1 MVNTQ
6 ASQTADPKRVA
17 DVTLAAAIRA
27 NADGVF
33 IEPDDEDDACYAIT
47 FERSNEVLTTV
58 QVDATLG
65 AAVIA
70 RLAYIAELDLASASA
85 SSSRLPVRSGTREA
99 EVVITVRPGG
109 ALRADIMIVPRGRN
123 RTSSSTIPVAGPN
136 PGDTIG
142 NYKVTEFLGEGGMGT
157 VYRCEHVA
165 LGREYALKVL
175 RSKVVERDPTAAQ
188 RFLREARTAARVR
201 HPNIVDVFDYGT
213 LADGRPYFV
222 MELLEGESH
231 GAQAIERFRR
241 EVSASAEIDHPGI
254 VQVFDAGVDADGSF
268 YMAMELLEGES
279 LADRV
284 DRGALPPAEVVTIAR
299 QLATALCA
307 AHDRGVIHADVTP
320 SNVLVVSAPASTEM
334 HVKLVDFGLAELAGE
349 AMQDEN
355 PEFVLGTPAYI
366 SPEQLRGL
374 APTDRSDQY
383 GLGAVIFEL
392 LVGHP
397 PYQHPDL
404 RTLCMMHITAPIP
417 PVESPHG
424 PLPPKLADVV
434 TTCLQKTPQSRFPGM
449 RALIAA
455 LDEIERV
462 TDRRGWR
469 RWLSS

>member
-1 MVNTQ
+1 MVNPPS
-6 ASQTADPKRVA
+6 SQTADPKRVA

-33 IEPDDEDDACYAIT
+33 IEPDDEDEGCYAIT

-58 QVDATLG
+58 QVEATLG

-70 RLAYIAELDLASASA
+70 RLAYIADLDLASASA
-85 SSSRLPVRSGTREA
+85 SSSRLGVRSGTREA

-109 ALRADIMIVPRGRN
+109 ALRADVMIVPHRGRHAP
-123 RTSSSTIPVAGPN
+123 TPVPISGPN
-136 PGDTIG
+136 AGDKIG
-142 NYKVTEFLGEGGMGT
+142 NYKITEFLGEGGMGT

-188 RFLREARTAARVR
+188 RFLREARTAARV
-201 HPNIVDVFDYGT
+201 HHANIVDVFDYGT
-213 LADGRPYFV
+213 LPDGRPYFV
-222 MELLEGESH
+222 
-231 GAQAIERFRR
+231 
-241 EVSASAEIDHPGI
+241 
-254 VQVFDAGVDADGSF
+254 
-268 YMAMELLEGES
+268 MELLEGES

-320 SNVLVVSAPASTEM
+320 SNVLVVSAPASSDL

-349 AMQDEN
+349 AMHDEN

-374 APTDRSDQY
+374 SPTDRSDQY

-417 PVESPHG
+417 AVESPHG

-434 TTCLQKTPQSRFPGM
+434 TTCLQKTPQARFPGM

>member
-1 MVNTQ
+1 MSNLL
-6 ASQTADPKRVA
+6 ASQTADPRRVA

-33 IEPDDEDDACYAIT
+33 IEPNDEDDAYYSIT

-70 RLAYIAELDLASASA
+70 RLAYIADLDLASASA
-85 SSSRLPVRSGTREA
+85 ASRILPVRSGTREA
-99 EVVITVRPGG
+99 EVVITVRPGA
-109 ALRADIMIVPRGRN
+109 ALRADVMIVPRVR
-123 RTSSSTIPVAGPN
+123 RTSAPAIAVVGPN
-136 PGDTIG
+136 IGDTIG

-175 RSKVVERDPTAAQ
+175 RSKVVERDPTSAQ

-213 LADGRPYFV
+213 LPDGRPYFV
-222 MELLEGESH
+222 
-231 GAQAIERFRR
+231 
-241 EVSASAEIDHPGI
+241 
-254 VQVFDAGVDADGSF
+254 
-268 YMAMELLEGES
+268 MELLEGES

-320 SNVLVVSAPASTEM
+320 SNVLIVSAPGSTEM
-334 HVKLVDFGLAELAGE
+334 HVKLVDFGLAELVGE
-349 AMQDEN
+349 AMYDEN

-383 GLGAVIFEL
+383 GLGAVIYEL

-397 PYQHPDL
+397 PYAHPDL

-417 PVESPHG
+417 LVESPHG

-434 TTCLQKTPQSRFPGM
+434 TTCLQKTPQARFPGM